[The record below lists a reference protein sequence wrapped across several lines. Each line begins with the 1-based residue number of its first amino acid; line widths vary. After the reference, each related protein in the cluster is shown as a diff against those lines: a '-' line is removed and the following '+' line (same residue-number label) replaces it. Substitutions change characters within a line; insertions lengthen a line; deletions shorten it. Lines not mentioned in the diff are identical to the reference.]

1 MAFAAK
7 VALRRD
13 GIVTDEGKIPAIGDS
28 LIHELETEQF
38 DEPAA
43 NYVRL
48 AAGVLADR
56 FIPLPR
62 LECTLLLWDTRSDG
76 VFIGQTFLSG
86 R

>member
-56 FIPLPR
+56 FIPLSR
-62 LECTLLLWDTRSDG
+62 LECRREKLNSCDFVPILVSW
-76 VFIGQTFLSG
+76 
-86 R
+86 